1 MNTSLPNALDW
12 SFPLLRPHAGIPLGN
27 GVQGLMVWGE
37 GRILRITVGRAGF
50 WDHRGGNPFL
60 NQTTFPEVK
69 SLLQAHD
76 EAALRRVFGQESSSE
91 DRGRP
96 HQIGG
101 GRLEITLPEG
111 WTLTR
116 GVLNLHRGE
125 IQVEAA
131 RDGRNV
137 HVIITQSVFQESARV
152 DLPETLSESEMELW
166 PSWHWVGKSL
176 ASFGCQP
183 PWEWSE
189 DRELGFEQ
197 ALPEDDP
204 LALLVCRDA
213 GGATVG
219 TCVGADAVDRARA
232 MARLAPSTWKTENET
247 WWTNYWRE
255 VPRVCL
261 PDPDLQEMVEYGL
274 YMQAC
279 ATPPHGIACTLQGPF
294 LEEIQIPPWSCDY
307 HFNIN
312 IEMIYTPA
320 LATNRASH
328 LQPLWALLRDW
339 LPQLRKSGEHF
350 FGASGALML
359 PHAVDDRCGVVGTFW
374 TGSIDHACTAWVA
387 LLCWDTV
394 RYTADAELLRDL
406 AFPLLKGAFEGY
418 WAMCETKEDGSLCL
432 PVTVSPEFKGA
443 RMDAWGVNASFQLAA
458 AHAVAKALP
467 QAADKLGQSADDRWR
482 ALSEKLPPYTAEARP
497 LSVESPEKLHEQIIL
512 WEGQALEASHR
523 HHSHLAGIVPF
534 RTLDPMAGDDVL
546 DHSIQAWM
554 YRGAGAWS
562 GWCVPWAASIHAHC
576 GNADAAVHWLHH
588 WKSVFNNEGRGSL
601 HDGAYPGVTTLAGRN
616 GYLGKG
622 NEIMQL
628 DGRFGALT
636 AVLDLLVQEYE
647 GELRILPR
655 LPRGWQNLSFSGVR
669 APGAFLLDAE
679 VLQGELVSL
688 RVECLN
694 GGALRLLLP
703 SGERIVRE
711 TSVGER
717 LEILG
722 TSASS

>member
-1 MNTSLPNALDW
+1 MNTSQPHSLDW
-12 SFPLLRPHAGIPLGN
+12 FFPLPRPHTGIPLGN

-37 GRILRITVGRAGF
+37 GRSLRVTVGRAGF

-60 NQTTFPEVK
+60 NRTTFPEVK
-69 SLLQAHD
+69 KMLRAHD
-76 EAALRRVFGQESSSE
+76 EAALRRTFGQERSSE

-111 WTLTR
+111 WTLKR
-116 GVLNLHRGE
+116 GVLDLHRGE
-125 IQVEAA
+125 IQVEAG
-131 RDGRNV
+131 RDGAIARV
-137 HVIITQSVFQESARV
+137 VLTQSVFQESARV
-152 DLPETLSESEMELW
+152 TLPEPLRDSVMRLW
-166 PSWHWVGKSL
+166 PSWHWVGESL
-176 ASFGCQP
+176 AAIGCQP
-183 PWEWSE
+183 PREWSE
-189 DRELGFEQ
+189 GTELGFEQ
-197 ALPEDDP
+197 TLPEDDP
-204 LALLVCRDA
+204 LAILVCRDA

-219 TCVGADAVDRARA
+219 TCVGLDAVDRARA
-232 MARLAPSTWKTENET
+232 RARLAPSEWETET
-247 WWTNYWRE
+247 QSWWADYWRE

-261 PDPDLQEMVEYGL
+261 PDPDLQEMVEFGL

-320 LATNRASH
+320 LATNRAAH
-328 LQPLWALLRDW
+328 LQPLWSMLRDW
-339 LPQLRKSGEHF
+339 LPRLQKSGEHF
-350 FGASGALML
+350 FGAPGALML

-394 RYTADAELLRDL
+394 RHTGDEDLLREL
-406 AFPLLKGAFEGY
+406 AFPLLTGTFEGY
-418 WAMCETKEDGSLCL
+418 RAMCEIRADGSFCL

-458 AHAVAKALP
+458 AHAVARALP
-467 QAADKLGQSADDRWR
+467 AAAEMLGIPPDARWGE
-482 ALSEKLPPYTAEARP
+482 LSEKLPPYTAEVRP
-497 LSVESPEKLHEQIIL
+497 LSAEAPENLHPQIML
-512 WEGQALEASHR
+512 WEGQDLEASHR

-534 RTLDPMAGDDVL
+534 RTLDPLTDDDVL
-546 DHSIQAWM
+546 AHSIQAWV

-562 GWCVPWAASIHAHC
+562 GWCVPWAASLHAHC

-622 NEIMQL
+622 KEIMQL

-655 LPRGWQNLSFSGVR
+655 LPRGWGALSFSGIR

-679 VLQGELVSL
+679 VSQGELVSL
-688 RVECLN
+688 RVESLK
-694 GGALRLLLP
+694 GGQLRLRLP
-703 SGERIVRE
+703 NGERIVRE
-711 TSVGER
+711 TVAGER
-717 LEILG
+717 LEFPE
-722 TSASS
+722 S